1 MKSMLVWVLLAAP
14 LGDAPEAEV
23 KPKLDVSAYDALSA
37 PALWD
42 VEGLFETPETYPAP
56 EKILERHALVED
68 LGCDSL
74 LLVEIAMEAEEQFGI
89 PVPDE
94 FLERIRT
101 VGDVADG
108 VLELLGQPPEG

>member
-1 MKSMLVWVLLAAP
+1 LADLKQIIAEQ
-14 LGDAPEAEV
+14 LGI
-23 KPKLDVSAYDALSA
+23 S
-37 PALWD
+37 PAR
-42 VEGLFETPETYPAP
+42 
-56 EKILERHALVED
+56 ILERHTLVED

-108 VLELLGQPPEG
+108 VMQLLGQAPEG